1 MHGLAYLLDVSR
13 WWKPDF
19 AENTGS
25 VASHQRRTFLRSH
38 ALNRGLKGLFAAADT
53 FRKGRNTMKKTL
65 LNVGLVFILSL
76 SSLSQQAIDVEFSNS
91 GGQLTPTSFRQL
103 QFTSAKLVSA
113 SQDGQPPFI
122 AGWVGNVTF
131 TTPLFN
137 RGNIQAGGEFGPGGS
152 FYISTPY
159 DVEIN
164 ATFVH
169 GTWIRSSLPNRTY
182 NYVLTGQIAGTM
194 FWNGTNYN
202 IQGISVQL
210 STNTGTAYFSDTA
223 LTSGGT
229 TDVVTVP

>member
-1 MHGLAYLLDVSR
+1 M
-13 WWKPDF
+13 
-19 AENTGS
+19 N
-25 VASHQRRTFLRSH
+25 
-38 ALNRGLKGLFAAADT
+38 
-53 FRKGRNTMKKTL
+53 KTL
-65 LNVGLVFILSL
+65 LQAGLILVLST
-76 SSLSQQAIDVEFSNS
+76 SSLSQQTLDVEFSNA

-122 AGWVGNVTF
+122 AGWVGSVTF
-131 TTPLFN
+131 TTPLFD
-137 RGNIQAGGEFGPGGS
+137 RGSIQAGGEFSAGGS

-159 DVEIN
+159 DLDIN
-164 ATFVH
+164 ATFVK
-169 GTWIRSSLPNRTY
+169 GTWTRSRLANRTY

-194 FWNGTNYN
+194 FWNGTSYN

-210 STNTGTAYFSDTA
+210 STNTGTTYFSETA